1 MSVTLKTGEVFVA
14 RSSSPYPNFDFSVRL
29 PGGAIEVIQFRG
41 HMYST
46 EDEQIATA
54 LEVEAKASGCSWL
67 NDVSVMK
74 KEELDPLFALREKIR
89 AEELE
94 KIRNASA
101 TPTAS
106 GDGLPGAGMT
116 TSATVASSGNVN
128 PAAAAVDAAVKASAT
143 GKK

>member
-14 RSSSPYPNFDFSVRL
+14 RSSSPYPNFDFSVHL

-46 EDEQIATA
+46 DDEQIATA
-54 LEVEAKASGCSWL
+54 LEVEAKASGCPWL

-94 KIRNASA
+94 KIRSAAA

-106 GDGLPGAGMT
+106 GEGLPGAGMT

-128 PAAAAVDAAVKASAT
+128 PAAAVEAAVKASAA